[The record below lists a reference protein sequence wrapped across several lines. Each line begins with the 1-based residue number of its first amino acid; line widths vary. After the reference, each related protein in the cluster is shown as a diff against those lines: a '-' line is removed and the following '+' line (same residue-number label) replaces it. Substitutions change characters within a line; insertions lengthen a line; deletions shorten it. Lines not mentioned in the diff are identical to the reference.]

1 MRTYDIT
8 LTITPQTI
16 VWPGDSPVKI
26 TKTSS
31 IASGDNANV
40 SEISMSCHTGTHV
53 DAPDHFLNNGITVDD
68 LSLDLLVGRAYVL
81 HLPNVSMI
89 TASVLMQA
97 EIPPRTRRLLFKTRN
112 SDLWAN
118 GNTEFQT
125 DFVALSV
132 DAAELLVDRN
142 VKLVGIDYLSIAPY
156 KMGTPVHT
164 ILLNA
169 GVVVLEGLDLSKVS
183 QGRYTLHCLPLKLGG
198 AEGSPDA
205 GGTCGGVDPSV
216 LVV

>member
-1 MRTYDIT
+1 MRTYDIS
-8 LTITPQTI
+8 LTITPQSI
-16 VWPGDSPVKI
+16 VWPGDAPVVIKH
-26 TKTSS
+26 TSS

-40 SEISMSCHTGTHV
+40 SEITMSCHTGTHV

-81 HLPNVSMI
+81 HLPDVNLI
-89 TASVLMQA
+89 TASVLMKA
-97 EIPPRTRRLLFKTRN
+97 DIPPRTRRLLFKTRN
-112 SDLWAN
+112 SELWAK
-118 GNTEFQT
+118 GNREFQT

-142 VKLVGIDYLSIAPY
+142 VKVVGIDYLSIAPY

-169 GVVVLEGLDLSKVS
+169 GVVVIEGLDLSKVS

-198 AEGSPDA
+198 VEGAPTRA
-205 GGTCGGVDPSV
+205 V
-216 LVV
+216 LVGV